1 MGGCW
6 GARGKKQWTSDA
18 YQPSLEG
25 GDCVITKKI
34 KREKGIER
42 RMFRVTHA
50 DTDKK
55 GQQ

>member
-1 MGGCW
+1 MWVVVGGE
-6 GARGKKQWTSDA
+6 RKKAVDVGRISAFT
-18 YQPSLEG
+18 EG

-50 DTDKK
+50 DTDRK